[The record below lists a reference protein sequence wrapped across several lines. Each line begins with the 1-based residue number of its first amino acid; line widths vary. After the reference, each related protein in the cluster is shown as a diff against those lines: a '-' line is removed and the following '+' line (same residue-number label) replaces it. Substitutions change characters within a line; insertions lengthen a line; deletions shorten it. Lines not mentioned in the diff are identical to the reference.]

1 MSQFVSYL
9 RKNRPLGRRH
19 LALALMLLVPFL
31 PLKPLKWVRPARA
44 SALIAI
50 LAWLS
55 LNSGTLLVA

>member
-9 RKNRPLGRRH
+9 RRNRLLGRRH

-31 PLKPLKWVRPARA
+31 VLKPRKWVLPVRA
-44 SALIAI
+44 SALIAT